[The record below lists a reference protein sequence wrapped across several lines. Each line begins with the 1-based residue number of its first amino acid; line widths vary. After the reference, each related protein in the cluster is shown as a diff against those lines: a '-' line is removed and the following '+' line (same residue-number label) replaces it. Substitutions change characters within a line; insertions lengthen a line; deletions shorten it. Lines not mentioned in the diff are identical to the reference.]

1 MFILRPSLTLNFGF
15 VLGLW
20 VLFYGANEIIIKL
33 RIKPREKKKKD
44 FAWEIVQGKRQ
55 QNLGFLV
62 ELQSGGG
69 SMEWYPVKTSLLSR
83 PP

>member
-20 VLFYGANEIIIKL
+20 VLLYGANEIIIKL

-55 QNLGFLV
+55 QNLGFLYKGFCKAHKSKRIC
-62 ELQSGGG
+62 ET
-69 SMEWYPVKTSLLSR
+69 WINIVK
-83 PP
+83 